1 MAHNLFPPSKRY
13 QRVRK
18 VQLIN
23 GVMVDSYGQLVC
35 DDGTVCE
42 LTAKVLDSL
51 RLGNAITVHK
61 SQGSQ
66 YQRVIIVL
74 SKKAF
79 FTRQMLY
86 TAVTR
91 AVDEVII
98 LAINGALSNAIV
110 NNQNI
115 SCGDLLE
122 KLDHQFT
129 QLTLSEH
136 AA

>member
-1 MAHNLFPPSKRY
+1 
-13 QRVRK
+13 
-18 VQLIN
+18 
-23 GVMVDSYGQLVC
+23 MVDSYGQLVC